1 MKKFT
6 TLILLVI
13 CGLSV
18 FAQNSD
24 YKWSVEASFGKN
36 EYNGDIFNSY
46 FRWDK
51 AFYEQGGLG
60 LNYYLDKNFDV
71 GLLGTYGKYG
81 ALANANSHFL
91 GKKLDISGLLKY
103 KLNNGYILPE
113 NGIFAPYLTG
123 GFGFANYSGGPRI
136 YKSSAFILPLG
147 VGLKFNVTKNVALQY
162 QWLFNFNYS
171 DKQDF
176 IIDNRI
182 DNFMKHSLGVVVS
195 FGGKKDS
202 DKDGVSDKL
211 DACPGTP
218 AGVQVDAKGC
228 PVDSD
233 GDGVADY
240 LDKCPGTPAGVQ
252 VDASGCPIDSDK
264 DGIADY
270 LDKCPNTPANVKVDA
285 NGCPLDSDGDGVAD
299 YQDQCPNE
307 KGKASTMGCPDRD
320 NDGVADKDDKCPDVA
335 GPASNSGCP
344 VVEKQGIPNL
354 LFATNKYAITP
365 EHQIILSNVVK
376 TLNEN
381 NDSKLQVNGHADS
394 TGPDEYNQKLS
405 EKRANSVKAYL
416 VKKKIAA
423 KRISTA
429 GYGETQPVG
438 DNNTEEGKAQ
448 NRRAEL
454 QLK

>member
-1 MKKFT
+1 MT
-6 TLILLVI
+6 I
-13 CGLSV
+13 
-18 FAQNSD
+18 
-24 YKWSVEASFGKN
+24 
-36 EYNGDIFNSY
+36 
-46 FRWDK
+46 
-51 AFYEQGGLG
+51 
-60 LNYYLDKNFDV
+60 
-71 GLLGTYGKYG
+71 
-81 ALANANSHFL
+81 
-91 GKKLDISGLLKY
+91 
-103 KLNNGYILPE
+103 
-113 NGIFAPYLTG
+113 
-123 GFGFANYSGGPRI
+123 
-136 YKSSAFILPLG
+136 PLG
-147 VGLKFNVTKNVALQY
+147 GGIKVNLSKNVALQY
-162 QWLFNFNYS
+162 QLLFNFNES
-171 DKQDF
+171 DWNGDKRY
-176 IIDNRI
+176 DNKI
-182 DNFMKHSLGVVVS
+182 DNFLKHTVGIVIS

-228 PVDSD
+228 PIDSD

-240 LDKCPGTPAGVQ
+240 LDKCPNTPPGAQ
-252 VDASGCPIDSDK
+252 VDASGCPIDSDN
-264 DGIADY
+264 DGVADY

-285 NGCPLDSDGDGVAD
+285 KGCPLDSDDDGVAD

-335 GPASNSGCP
+335 GPASNGGCP

-354 LFATNKYAITP
+354 LFATNQYAITP
-365 EHQIILSNVVK
+365 EHQTILSDVVK
-376 TLNEN
+376 TLNAN
-381 NDSKLQVNGHADS
+381 KDSKLLVNGHADS

-405 EKRANSVKAYL
+405 EKRATSVKVYL